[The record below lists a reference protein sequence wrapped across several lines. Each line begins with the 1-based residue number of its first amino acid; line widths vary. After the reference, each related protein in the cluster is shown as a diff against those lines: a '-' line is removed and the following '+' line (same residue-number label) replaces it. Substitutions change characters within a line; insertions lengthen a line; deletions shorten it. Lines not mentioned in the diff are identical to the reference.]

1 VIYAYANKR
10 DSFFDFE
17 IRCFRN
23 SGIAVGFMREAKAE
37 LHVLKK
43 VSKST
48 LSITHSAVASRAT
61 KEEEAVTELLGTL
74 TRLNDT
80 VS

>member
-1 VIYAYANKR
+1 MLHAIVVLISNFLPI
-10 DSFFDFE
+10 FFLLS
-17 IRCFRN
+17 RN

-37 LHVLKK
+37 LHALKK

-48 LSITHSAVASRAT
+48 LSITHSAVAFRAS
-61 KEEEAVTELLGTL
+61 KEEEVVTDLLGTL

>member
-1 VIYAYANKR
+1 MPIVVLIFQLSSGVY
-10 DSFFDFE
+10 F
-17 IRCFRN
+17 FRN

-37 LHVLKK
+37 LHALKK

-48 LSITHSAVASRAT
+48 LSITHSAVASRAS
-61 KEEEAVTELLGTL
+61 KEEEAVTDLLGTL